1 MDALGS
7 IVRGQANINE
17 IANNTLPLA
26 YAGVDPAKID
36 IGIAWYGRGYT
47 LSDPSCNTL
56 GCPFSGPSRPGRCTN
71 SAGVLSLVEI
81 QQMIEAGEAKSNMLP
96 EIGMKE
102 LVWDDQWIGKLS
114 RDSIPTTCNAQV
126 GGLLPYS
133 LLPVLTP

>member
-102 LVWDDQWIGKLS
+102 LVWDDQWIGK
-114 RDSIPTTCNAQV
+114 
-126 GGLLPYS
+126 
-133 LLPVLTP
+133 